1 MMKERVITIQAT
13 KLFPNSKKIPSA
25 EDVKKALELSFR
37 DYYQATVTVQDFIHG
52 KKGAK
57 DGET

>member
-25 EDVKKALELSFR
+25 EDVKKALEFSFR
-37 DYYQATVTVQDFIHG
+37 DYDQAIVTVQDFIHG